1 MKKPLNGEG
10 PFEQGFHGP
19 NLGYVI
25 ELYERYLEDP
35 SSIDPEMKD
44 YFERNGSPLAS
55 EGKNQLA
62 SSANQ
67 PMNAGQLEK
76 HLLQFAL
83 LIISAHMAT
92 WLQIFIRWVTINL
105 KVHYSN

>member
-35 SSIDPEMKD
+35 SSIDPEMKE
-44 YFERNGSPLAS
+44 YFEKMVPLLRVK
-55 EGKNQLA
+55 ERRKWLHQ
-62 SSANQ
+62 Q
-67 PMNAGQLEK
+67 
-76 HLLQFAL
+76 
-83 LIISAHMAT
+83 IS
-92 WLQIFIRWVTINL
+92 Q
-105 KVHYSN
+105 